1 MKLFKNILY
10 VALIML
16 AIFQS
21 ISTILGGIALV
32 ANIISMP
39 LELLQ
44 GSPFKDYTIPGL
56 SLSLL
61 AGGSTLYAVILL
73 FRKSKFAI
81 LFSTT
86 AGVVMMF
93 FEFVE
98 VLVIGSPA
106 GIARAL
112 QIVYFGSGT
121 AIVVAS
127 MGTWFLDL
135 QSNLDYPFASWRT

>member
-1 MKLFKNILY
+1 MKLFRSILY
-10 VALIML
+10 VLLIVL
-16 AIFQS
+16 TIFQS
-21 ISTILGGIALV
+21 ISTILGGIALL

-39 LELLQ
+39 VELLQ

-61 AGGSTLYAVILL
+61 AGGSALFAAVLL
-73 FRKSKFAI
+73 FRRSKFSI

-106 GIARAL
+106 GVARTL
-112 QIVYFGSGT
+112 QIVYFGTGT
-121 AIVVAS
+121 AIVVAA
-127 MGTWFLDL
+127 MGAWFLDL
-135 QSNLDYPFASWRT
+135 QSN

>member
-1 MKLFKNILY
+1 MKLFRSTLYIILII
-10 VALIML
+10 LT
-16 AIFQS
+16 IFQA
-21 ISTILGGIALV
+21 ISTVLGGIALL

-39 LELLQ
+39 VELLR

-61 AGGSTLYAVILL
+61 AGGSALFAAILL
-73 FRKSKFAI
+73 FRKSKFSI

-106 GIARAL
+106 GAAWTL
-112 QIVYFGSGT
+112 QIIYFGTGT
-121 AIVVAS
+121 AIVVAA
-127 MGTWFLDL
+127 MGIWFLDL
-135 QSNLDYPFASWRT
+135 QSN

>member
-1 MKLFKNILY
+1 MRLFRNILY
-10 VALIML
+10 VVLTVL
-16 AIFQS
+16 VIFQS
-21 ISTILGGIALV
+21 ISTILGGIALL
-32 ANIISMP
+32 ANVISMP
-39 LELLQ
+39 VELLR

-56 SLSLL
+56 ALSLL
-61 AGGSTLYAVILL
+61 AGGSALFAAILL
-73 FRKSKFAI
+73 FRKSKFSI

-112 QIVYFGSGT
+112 QIIYFGTGT
-121 AIVVAS
+121 AIVVVS
-127 MGTWFLDL
+127 MGVWFLDL
-135 QSNLDYPFASWRT
+135 QSN

>member
-1 MKLFKNILY
+1 MKLFKNVLY
-10 VALIML
+10 SALIVL
-16 AIFQS
+16 VIFQS
-21 ISTILGGIALV
+21 ISTILGGIALL
-32 ANIISMP
+32 ANIIAMP
-39 LELLQ
+39 VELLQ
-44 GSPFKDYTIPGL
+44 GSPFKDYTMPGL
-56 SLSLL
+56 ALSLL
-61 AGGSTLYAVILL
+61 AGGSSLFASVLL

-93 FEFVE
+93 FEFIE

-106 GIARAL
+106 GIARTL
-112 QIVYFGSGT
+112 QIVYFGTGT

-135 QSNLDYPFASWRT
+135 RLN